1 MAIKA
6 QPKSV
11 GSNFPDRYEG
21 KYDAKATIES
31 VEAVKS
37 DGPSNGAIAV
47 HLKGKLTYDNGTSKT
62 VHLVDWFGHRNQ
74 NTDKAQFAQQFI
86 NRAANAQLSAGT
98 QAYDGE
104 VDENNDRELRLT
116 VYKIFKNL
124 VGKEVFVHQYT
135 PKNKQTGE
143 SFAHPNINYLFGEN
157 VPTDI
162 EPEEADDAEYANL
175 PF

>member
-62 VHLVDWFGHRNQ
+62 VHLVDWFGHRNK
-74 NTDKAQFAQQFI
+74 NTDKASFAQQFI
-86 NRAANAQLSAGT
+86 NRAANAQCSAGEK
-98 QAYDGE
+98 AYDKE
-104 VDENNDRELRLT
+104 VDENNEREMRKT
-116 VYKIFKNL
+116 VYKIFKSL
-124 VGKEVFVHQYT
+124 EGKEVFVHQYI
-135 PKNKQTGE
+135 PKNKETGE
-143 SFAHPNINYLFGEN
+143 PFAHPNINYLFGDD
-157 VPTDI
+157 VP
-162 EPEEADDAEYANL
+162 ADDIDDSDDDDDDDL

>member
-47 HLKGKLTYDNGTSKT
+47 HLKGKLVYDNGTSKT
-62 VHLVDWFGHRNQ
+62 VHLVDWFGHRNK
-74 NTDKAQFAQQFI
+74 NTDKASFAQQFI
-86 NRAANAQLSAGT
+86 NRAANAQLSAGEKCF
-98 QAYDGE
+98 DGE
-104 VDENNDRELRLT
+104 IDENNESELRKT
-116 VYKIFKNL
+116 VYKIFKQL
-124 VGKEVFVHQYT
+124 VNKEVFVHQYT
-135 PKNKQTGE
+135 PKNKETGE
-143 SFAHPNINYLFGEN
+143 LYAHPNINYLFGEDA
-157 VPTDI
+157 VVDDD
-162 EPEEADDAEYANL
+162 EAEADEDEDL